1 MVYMFTHDCDTGDS
15 TMALISIASIRK
27 LPKVVKVLGAVTA
40 VPAAIA
46 AGYTVVSHAVFHR
59 SNTSTAAEVYLRA
72 TGGGKK
78 PLKDMVLLDNTIL
91 ERAETNDRRYTIPSS
106 VTFKVSSRE
115 ELLDGRQVFHLN
127 QRPINDRAVIYL
139 HGGMFIN
146 QPTSEHWR
154 FVEIVAQR
162 TRAEIIMPLYPLAPV
177 HGALEA
183 MDFIAK
189 VYQATIEKYGASNVT
204 IMGDSCGGGIAASFA
219 EHLSSLGLEQP
230 GHLILI
236 SPWVD
241 VTLRNPDILPY
252 EASDPVLSAHG
263 LQKLGLTWA
272 KDLDPNDYRVSP
284 VNGEVRNL
292 RNVVVFIGTR
302 EIFYPDAR
310 LFYDRVNATGVHAE
324 LYIGR
329 GLNHNYPLLL
339 IPEAR
344 RAIDRMVDIICT
356 D

>member
-1 MVYMFTHDCDTGDS
+1 
-15 TMALISIASIRK
+15 MALSIASIRTA
-27 LPKVVKVLGAVTA
+27 PKIVKVIGALA
-40 VPAAIA
+40 GVPAVIA
-46 AGYTVVSHAVFHR
+46 AGYTIVSHAVFHR
-59 SNTSTAAEVYLRA
+59 SNPSTAAEIYLRA

-78 PLKDMVLLDNTIL
+78 PLKDIVLLDNTIL

-106 VTFKVSSRE
+106 VTLKVSSRE

-146 QPTSEHWR
+146 QPAPEHWR
-154 FVEIVAQR
+154 FVEIIAQR
-162 TRAEIIMPLYPLAPV
+162 TRAEIVMPLYPLAPV
-177 HGALEA
+177 HGAIEA
-183 MDFIAK
+183 LDFIEK
-189 VYQATIEKYGASNVT
+189 VYRATIEKYGASNVT

-219 EHLSSLGLEQP
+219 EHLPSVGLDQP

-241 VTLRNPDILPY
+241 VTLRNPDILAY
-252 EASDPVLSAHG
+252 EAADPVLSAHG
-263 LQKLGLTWA
+263 LQKLGLTWS
-272 KDLDPNDYRVSP
+272 KNLDPNDYRVSP
-284 VNGEVRNL
+284 VNGEVRTL

-302 EIFYPDAR
+302 ELFYPDAR

-339 IPEAR
+339 IPEAKW
-344 RAIDRMVDIICT
+344 AIDRMVETICT